1 MAYRFPPLSTFL
13 VFEAAARHLSFR
25 RAAEELH
32 VTPSA
37 VSQQI
42 KSLESYLG
50 VMLFERLPGGLQLTQ
65 QGVSLIAGVRE
76 GLECF
81 ATGIEQIRQVK
92 SRTLTISAPPNFAT
106 RWLAHRV
113 AAYSAGFP
121 DVAIRVI
128 SDPDLIDGPLTLTR
142 LAQQPVDPRQGAD
155 TISICFG
162 AGNYPGH
169 KVERLLTPHY
179 VLACSPAL
187 LDADPPLRTLKDLR
201 RQVFIHDEA
210 LPDEDKRPSWRE
222 WLQKAGV
229 KGVNPDNGPRYSN
242 SVLVHEAVL
251 AGQGLALLVDTN
263 AEADVRAGRLA
274 VPFPITLPAA
284 YSYYLVFHERDM
296 EKPEVKAFRDWIL
309 AEIQS

>member
-1 MAYRFPPLSTFL
+1 MVYRFPPLSTFL

-25 RAAEELH
+25 QAAEELH

-42 KSLESYLG
+42 KNLESYLG

-65 QGVSLIAGVRE
+65 QGVSMIAGVRE

-81 ATGIEQIRQVK
+81 ATGIEQARQIK

-113 AAYSAGFP
+113 SAYSTGFP
-121 DVAIRVI
+121 DVAIRII

-142 LAQQPVDPRQGAD
+142 LSQQSVDPRQGDDA
-155 TISICFG
+155 ISICFG
-162 AGNYPGH
+162 VGNYPGYT
-169 KVERLLTPHY
+169 VERLLTPQY

-187 LDADPPLRTLKDLR
+187 LNSERPLRTLKDLR
-201 RQVFIHDEA
+201 GQVFIHDEA
-210 LPDEDKRPSWRE
+210 LPDEEKRPSWRE

-229 KGVNPDNGPRYSN
+229 KGINPENGPRYSN

-251 AGQGLALLVDTN
+251 AGQGLALVVDKN
-263 AEADVRAGRLA
+263 AESDVRAGRL
-274 VPFPITLPAA
+274 VIPFPITLPAA

-296 EKPEVKAFRDWIL
+296 EKPVIKDFRDWIL